1 MNLKKMSSPSE
12 HELSFHHSRA
22 PPTSSTRSSSDNHS
36 VGAPTPFSVRL
47 TFSSGSSPTV
57 VSSSAPASPVSVR
70 QLEHPQVNINTPRG
84 HIFPLLDLQY
94 QTCPS
99 RASDLSLTAGLAV
112 KGMSPDSGK
121 SPKRSPISRSSSSLQ
136 KAFKS
141 SIPSVNLVTGMRR
154 ALSTSVVQIN
164 GSPTTV
170 EPKAMASTGQ
180 LNLSN
185 ESAVYESD
193 CAYDDESMTGT
204 RGSSPYGW
212 CSVDQGQRAAGNPK
226 LTPKRKVAGRPAPAE
241 VAGASISRWLAASA
255 FPKLSWPDQRGT
267 IEKPRNR
274 KVSQSI
280 SAATSWFRGRDMEKG
295 NLKARGKSL
304 DLKRN
309 KKRGGIVGKPEEE
322 VEDTGLTPRIKFE
335 RSFAA

>member
-1 MNLKKMSSPSE
+1 M
-12 HELSFHHSRA
+12 
-22 PPTSSTRSSSDNHS
+22 
-36 VGAPTPFSVRL
+36 
-47 TFSSGSSPTV
+47 

-70 QLEHPQVNINTPRG
+70 QLEHPQVNNT

-94 QTCPS
+94 PAYQS
-99 RASDLSLTAGLAV
+99 RASDLAGLAV
-112 KGMSPDSGK
+112 RGMSPNSGK
-121 SPKRSPISRSSSSLQ
+121 SPKRSSISSSRR

-141 SIPSVNLVTGMRR
+141 SIPSRKLVSGMRR
-154 ALSTSVVQIN
+154 ALSTSVIHSGDGSRKIKLLH

-185 ESAVYESD
+185 ESAVYDEPD
-193 CAYDDESMTGT
+193 CACDDESMTGT

-280 SAATSWFRGRDMEKG
+280 SAATSWFRVRGMEKV

-322 VEDTGLTPRIKFE
+322 VEDTMASHQGSSLKGASLPEHETQKAISQMEWEKIVPWERIGEGKYSRHLTIG
-335 RSFAA
+335 SN